1 MIEIPSKVQ
10 DLNRKLA
17 WRLSLIVFFGLAF
30 SFAVAP
36 LYDVMCKKLGLNGR
50 ADSSATAFD
59 KNIVVDKNR
68 WVTVI
73 FTGSSMP
80 GLGWSFHPTSN
91 TMRVHPGEIKMASY
105 IAKNNANENVIGVA
119 VPSVTPELAALY
131 FKKIECF
138 CFQKQGLNPAES
150 KEMPLRFYVS
160 PDLPKDVNTVTLS
173 YAFYNSSPTA
183 DKTGL
188 NQALSK
194 LN

>member
-1 MIEIPSKVQ
+1 MLFRS
-10 DLNRKLA
+10 
-17 WRLSLIVFFGLAF
+17 
-30 SFAVAP
+30 
-36 LYDVMCKKLGLNGR
+36 
-50 ADSSATAFD
+50 
-59 KNIVVDKNR
+59 VDKDR

-80 GLGWSFHPTSN
+80 GLGWNFYPTATS
-91 TMRVHPGEIKMASY
+91 MRVHPGEIKMATY
-105 IAKNNANENVIGVA
+105 IAKNNAKENVVGVA

-138 CFQKQGLNPAES
+138 CFKQQGLDPAES

-173 YAFYNSSPTA
+173 YAFYNSSPKA
-183 DKTGL
+183 NQAGL
-188 NQALSK
+188 NQALNK